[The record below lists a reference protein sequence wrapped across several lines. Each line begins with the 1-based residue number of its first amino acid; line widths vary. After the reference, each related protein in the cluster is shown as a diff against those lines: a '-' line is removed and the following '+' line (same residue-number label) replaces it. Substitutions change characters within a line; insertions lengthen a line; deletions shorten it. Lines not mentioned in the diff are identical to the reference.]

1 MDRLIHTPEGVR
13 DVYNQECTKKLYL
26 ENQIEQVFHAFGY
39 QDIETPT
46 FEFFDVFGREVGTT
60 PSRELYK
67 FFDRDGNTLVLRPDF
82 TPSIARAASM
92 YFTEETMPIRLCYR
106 GSSFVN
112 SSSYQGRLKE
122 STQMGVELLNDD
134 SAMADAEIIAMT
146 VKVMLDAG
154 LTDFQI
160 SIGHVGFF
168 QALAEEAALSEDVLN
183 ELKELISI
191 KNHFGAEELLAKQN
205 LRSDLFEALR
215 DVPQLF
221 GNAEILEKAKGLT
234 RNPAA
239 REALDRLATIYEIVK
254 DYGYEK
260 YVFFDLG
267 LLSRFHYYTGI
278 IFQAY
283 TYGTGEPIV
292 KGGRYDA
299 LLQHFGKKAPAI
311 GFCTVMESLMN
322 ALERQKISLPIVNTK
337 TMLLYPDFLQPLA
350 VKLAN
355 EHRSKGMDVAL
366 VCFARDKVLAD
377 YEEYGRK
384 NQFGGIVY
392 IQKSDS
398 VLAIDLS
405 TGEVQPV
412 EL

>member
-92 YFTEETMPIRLCYR
+92 YFMEETMPIRLCYR
-106 GSSFVN
+106 GGSFVN

-267 LLSRFHYYTGI
+267 LLSKFHYYTGI

-322 ALERQKISLPIVNTK
+322 ALERQKISLPIANTK

>member
-92 YFTEETMPIRLCYR
+92 YF
-106 GSSFVN
+106 

-168 QALAEEAALSEDVLN
+168 QALAEEAALAEDVLN

-234 RNPAA
+234 RNSAA

-267 LLSRFHYYTGI
+267 LLSKFHYYTGI

-322 ALERQKISLPIVNTK
+322 ALERQKISLPIANTK